1 MSALIAIVE
10 DDPEIR
16 ALVGGLLAREGFDT
30 RACDNAPALDALLI
44 TTRPD
49 LILLDVMMPG
59 EDGFSVCR
67 RLSAQGGPPIVL
79 VTAKG
84 DDIDRIIGLELGA
97 DDYLAKP
104 FNPRE
109 LIARVRAVLR
119 RVQTSAAQLPPKP
132 GAIRFEGWTFDPN
145 ARALSDPA
153 GEPVELSAGDFDLL
167 SAFVEHPQRVLSRDF
182 LMDWTKGRAATPFD
196 RAVDVGLSRLRRKL
210 RDDPQNPR
218 IIRTV
223 RNGGYIFAPRIERA

>member
-119 RVQTSAAQLPPKP
+119 RVQTSAAQLP
-132 GAIRFEGWTFDPN
+132 I
-145 ARALSDPA
+145 
-153 GEPVELSAGDFDLL
+153 
-167 SAFVEHPQRVLSRDF
+167 
-182 LMDWTKGRAATPFD
+182 GRAH
-196 RAVDVGLSRLRRKL
+196 V
-210 RDDPQNPR
+210 
-218 IIRTV
+218 
-223 RNGGYIFAPRIERA
+223 

>member
-1 MSALIAIVE
+1 MSALVAIVE

-16 ALVGGLLAREGFDT
+16 DLVSGLLRREGFET
-30 RACDNAPALDALLI
+30 RACDNASALDVLL
-44 TTRPD
+44 TNTRPD
-49 LILLDVMMPG
+49 LIVLDVMMPG

-109 LIARVRAVLR
+109 LIARVRAILR
-119 RVQTSAAQLPPKP
+119 RVQASAVQPPPRP
-132 GAIRFEGWTFDPN
+132 GAVRFEGWTFDPG
-145 ARALSDPA
+145 ARALTDPV
-153 GEPVELSAGDFDLL
+153 GEAVELSAGDFDLL

-196 RAVDVGLSRLRRKL
+196 RAIDVGLSRLRRKL
-210 RDDPQNPR
+210 RDDPHNPR

-223 RNGGYIFAPRIERA
+223 RNGGYIFAPRIERT